1 MKSRVDLKKLLRGY
15 VRLEN
20 EAGEVVEGRNLVVY
34 TGGDI
39 IAQLL
44 TGNLD
49 YQITHM
55 YFGYENTL
63 GVPSKPAAS
72 RTDTAA
78 SIFHAL
84 VAPDDFLRA
93 PILQP
98 VTLEAADVNHSF
110 NRATF
115 NAVANGSAGVLGLDY
130 GAAFNSKVWGVAL
143 VASPGVD
150 YTGDWMYAYYVLPT
164 ALPAAGTGQVSATWA
179 TEAD

>member
-1 MKSRVDLKKLLRGY
+1 MRNRIDLRKLLSGY
-15 VRLEN
+15 VRLRN
-20 EAGEVVEGRNLVVY
+20 EDGQVVEGTNLVVY

-55 YFGYENTL
+55 YFGYENTI
-63 GVPSKPAAS
+63 GVPSKPAATRS
-72 RTDTAA
+72 DTAA

-84 VAPDDFLRA
+84 TAPDDFLRA
-93 PILQP
+93 PILLP
-98 VTLEAADVNHSF
+98 VTLDAADGNHSF

-115 NAVANGSAGVLGLDY
+115 NAVANGSTGVLGLNY
-130 GAAFNSKVWGVAL
+130 GAAFDSKVWGVAL

-164 ALPAAGTGQVSATWA
+164 SLPAAGTGQVSATWA